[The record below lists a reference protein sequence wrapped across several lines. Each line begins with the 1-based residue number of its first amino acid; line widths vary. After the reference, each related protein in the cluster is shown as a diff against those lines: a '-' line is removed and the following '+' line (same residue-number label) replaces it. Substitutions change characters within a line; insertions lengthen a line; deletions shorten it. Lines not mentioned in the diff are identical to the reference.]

1 MLETVHKGEDS
12 MKTHWQTAAGRA
24 LLLKQLVAHQSVTH
38 SEGEQSFPYLVKDQL
53 MSLDYFK
60 AHPEQIHLVPTDDG
74 RHAVVALY
82 LGATSHKA
90 VTCISH
96 FDTVGIEDFGLYQ
109 SEAFDMDRLTATFQ
123 GHVEDFDKEVQVDI
137 QSGQYLFGRGSM
149 DMKPGL
155 MLHMSLI
162 EKAIIEQ
169 WDINLILMTVPD
181 EEVTSKGM
189 HAAVAHLD
197 ELCQQHQLDIVLHLN
212 SEPTFQQQGN
222 DIHYFYSGSIGKIM
236 PGVFVNG
243 RETHVGTPALGLS
256 SNFMMS
262 YILQEIEYSARFK
275 ETFEGESTPFPVT
288 LKMNDVKHHYDVQT
302 PFRTVALFNLFLF
315 KHNANDVFQQFNA
328 AVKEGMHKAWAAYQ
342 QRMKDEDVAPLP
354 QLQLLTYQELY
365 QYACQHHGER
375 AVQDRVDQAIQNE
388 QEPHAQSILIIDA
401 LIRLCKSL
409 GPVVVTFFA
418 PPYYPATNASF
429 HPLVEAI
436 KQTITDT
443 DKQQFNRVS
452 ERIHYFNGISDLSY
466 VAPSPNGSGFDA
478 FRDHT
483 PVFGQ
488 TYHIPFE
495 AIERI
500 QAPFLN
506 CGPIGKDAHKVT
518 ERVHQQSAFEEL
530 PIILETIIKTH
541 FLS

>member
-1 MLETVHKGEDS
+1 
-12 MKTHWQTAAGRA
+12 MKPQWQTAAGRA
-24 LLLKQLVAHQSVTH
+24 KLLKQLVAHSSVTH
-38 SEGEQSFPYLVKDQL
+38 SEGEQSFPYLVKEKL
-53 MSLDYFK
+53 LSLDYFK
-60 AHPEQIHLVPTDDG
+60 SHPEQIHLVPTQEG

-82 LGATSHKA
+82 QGATSQKA
-90 VTCISH
+90 ITCISH
-96 FDTVGIEDFGLYQ
+96 FDTVGIEDFGLFQ
-109 SEAFDMDRLTATFQ
+109 SEAFDMDALTATFKA
-123 GHVEDFDKEVQVDI
+123 HLNDFDDEVQEDI

-162 EKAIIEQ
+162 EKAILEA

-189 HAAVAHLD
+189 HAAVAYLD
-197 ELCQQHQLDIVLHLN
+197 TLCQQHHLEIALHLN

-256 SNFMMS
+256 SNFVMS
-262 YILQEIEYSARFK
+262 HILQEIEYSHQFQ
-275 ETFEGESTPFPVT
+275 ETFEGEVTPFPVT
-288 LKMNDVKHHYDVQT
+288 LKLNDIKQHYDVQT

-315 KHNANDVFQQFNA
+315 KHNANDVFKQFNE
-328 AVKEGMHKAWAAYQ
+328 AVKEGMDKAWHAYKE
-342 QRMKDEDVAPLP
+342 RMTTEDVAPLP
-354 QLQLLTYQELY
+354 QLQLMSYQELY
-365 QYACQHHGER
+365 QYACKHHGEHV
-375 AVQDRVDQAIQNE
+375 VQGIVDRVIQNE
-388 QEPHAQSILIIDA
+388 QEPHQQSIMIIDE

-409 GPVVVTFFA
+409 SPTVITFYA

-436 KQTITDT
+436 NDTITNT
-443 DKQQFNRVS
+443 AKQQFNRVS
-452 ERIHYFNGISDLSY
+452 KRIHYFNGISDLSY

-518 ERVHQQSAFEEL
+518 ERLHQQSAFEEL
-530 PIILETIIKTH
+530 PVMLETMIKTH
-541 FLS
+541 FLK

>member
-1 MLETVHKGEDS
+1 

-288 LKMNDVKHHYDVQT
+288 LKMNDVQT

-315 KHNANDVFQQFNA
+315 KQNANDVFQQFNA
-328 AVKEGMHKAWAAYQ
+328 AVKEGMHKAWGAYQ

-443 DKQQFNRVS
+443 AKQQFNRVS